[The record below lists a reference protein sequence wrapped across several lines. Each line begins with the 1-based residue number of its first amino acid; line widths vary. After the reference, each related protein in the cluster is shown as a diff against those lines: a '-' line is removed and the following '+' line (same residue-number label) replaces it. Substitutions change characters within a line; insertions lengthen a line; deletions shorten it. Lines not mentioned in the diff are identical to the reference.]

1 VAKAPTNTL
10 PSGSLYGHAR
20 TFLTQK
26 WRVYTSQD
34 TCSYSVVG
42 EAASGMGWRVVE
54 EGESGRGVNSGKWN
68 IKWTDRYVF
77 SQTLKDMKLRR

>member
-1 VAKAPTNTL
+1 
-10 PSGSLYGHAR
+10 
-20 TFLTQK
+20 
-26 WRVYTSQD
+26 
-34 TCSYSVVG
+34 
-42 EAASGMGWRVVE
+42 MGWRVVE